1 MLIEA
6 ITTFML
12 AIGLFFV
19 ILPPLSLNKF
29 AFCQIYDI
37 SSIFGP
43 LSHKYDKDSSMVLEV
58 Y

>member
-19 ILPPLSLNKF
+19 ILLPLSLNKF
-29 AFCQIYDI
+29 AFCQTSNI
-37 SSIFGP
+37 SSNCGP
-43 LSHKYDKDSSMVLEV
+43 LSHKYDKDSLMVLEV